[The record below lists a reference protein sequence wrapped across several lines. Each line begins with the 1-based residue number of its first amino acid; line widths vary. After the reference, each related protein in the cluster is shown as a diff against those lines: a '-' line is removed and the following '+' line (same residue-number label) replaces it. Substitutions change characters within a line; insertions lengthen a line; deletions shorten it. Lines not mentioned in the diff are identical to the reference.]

1 EFQLA
6 ASMVIIQP
14 TTSKVVVVHDTQT
27 RQWFLPRGRKDRG
40 ESIEQCALRE
50 AYEEVREENTGMPDE
65 QAYVGTLLDV
75 HEAVRLM
82 SQDEALITTVA
93 YNLWVE
99 TRRRQDREQHAT
111 Q

>member
-1 EFQLA
+1 
-6 ASMVIIQP
+6 
-14 TTSKVVVVHDTQT
+14 
-27 RQWFLPRGRKDRG
+27 
-40 ESIEQCALRE
+40 
-50 AYEEVREENTGMPDE
+50 MPDE

-75 HEAVRLM
+75 HEAVQLM

-111 Q
+111 QPRV